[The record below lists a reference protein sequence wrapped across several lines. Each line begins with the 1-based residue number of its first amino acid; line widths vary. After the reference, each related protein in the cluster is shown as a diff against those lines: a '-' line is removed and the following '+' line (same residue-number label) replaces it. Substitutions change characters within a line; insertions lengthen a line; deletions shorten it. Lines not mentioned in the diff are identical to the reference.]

1 MEFEDKIKIFSSKI
15 NGKLEHIETEETT
28 KTALILP
35 FFNEV
40 MGYDTTDPAEVKAE
54 YTADIGAKKGEKIDL
69 AILNNNQEIILIE
82 CKSVNTSLDKK
93 HISQLYRYFN
103 ITDSEIGILT
113 NGLIYQFYTD
123 SVKPGKMD
131 KSPFLEIN
139 LLDLSDKE
147 IQLLKKFSKENFDI
161 SKIKS
166 KVDNLKYA
174 HDIHQ
179 LLSLEMESPSDDL
192 VKLFAKQVYDGP
204 ITANVRTK
212 FYKILLNEF
221 KKVIDEKVEDRLND
235 ALERMN
241 PEIPTE
247 LTEDNDII
255 TTKEE
260 FEGYYI
266 IKSIASKIV
275 DPDRVTIRDH
285 KSYCSI
291 LLDDNN
297 SYPIVRLYFNNV
309 KNLQIGLFDTFEKYE
324 SGTRKVD
331 IQPIKNLKGLYDYE
345 ENIMHTVDIHLKK
358 IKQKENAKKSKSKKK
373 N

>member
-1 MEFEDKIKIFSSKI
+1 MEFENNIKIFSSKI
-15 NGKLEHIETEETT
+15 PEKLKHIDTEETT

-35 FFNEV
+35 FLNEV
-40 MGYDTTDPAEVKAE
+40 MGYDTTDPSEVKAE

-69 AILNNNQEIILIE
+69 AILSGNQEIILIE
-82 CKSVNTSLDKK
+82 CKSINTPLDTK

-131 KSPFLEIN
+131 KSPFLEVD
-139 LLDLSDKE
+139 LLDLSEKE

-161 SKIKS
+161 NTIKS

-179 LLSLEMESPSDDL
+179 LLSAEIDSPSDEL

-204 ITANVRTK
+204 VTANVKTK
-212 FYKILLNEF
+212 FYKIILNEF
-221 KKVIDEKVEDRLND
+221 KKVIDDKVENRLNN
-235 ALERMN
+235 ALVRMN
-241 PEIPTE
+241 TE
-247 LTEDNDII
+247 VPSELVEDNDII

-285 KSYCSI
+285 KTYCSI

-297 SYPIVRLYFNNV
+297 KYPIVRLYFNNV
-309 KNLQIGLFDTFEKYE
+309 NNLQVGFFDTFEKYN

-331 IQPIKNLKGLYDYE
+331 IQHIKNLKELYDFE
-345 ENIMHTVDIHLKK
+345 ENITHTINIHLKR
-358 IKQKENAKKSKSKKK
+358 IKQKK
-373 N
+373 